1 MPAEVVAIA
10 GNPASSK
17 IRALATSHA
26 FGKMRMDG
34 PRWSCRNCIALL
46 LCDSITFSSFTGC
59 IAGWLRQFAASF
71 ILHALDETG
80 HVHHGA
86 PHRPPP
92 DFLSSVMG
100 THAHRIK
107 PAVKRFQFRLGV
119 DSHPDPAGCPVF
131 DVDRDAYRDF
141 SLFAER
147 LQGIEA
153 GRFHQ
158 SNHIWS
164 RIDGW
169 QLGVMGSESVL
180 EFDGFIRLAAYADG
194 DGLGHDCLEHVAQ
207 NTIAQKGIVKAN
219 RTDGRKQALAASETG
234 QAPSLRFLTSGGAF
248 HPPRLEG
255 IEHGPQSFSGG
266 LGGNQ

>member
-100 THAHRIK
+100 T
-107 PAVKRFQFRLGV
+107 Q
-119 DSHPDPAGCPVF
+119 
-131 DVDRDAYRDF
+131 
-141 SLFAER
+141 
-147 LQGIEA
+147 A

-234 QAPSLRFLTSGGAF
+234 QAPSLRFL
-248 HPPRLEG
+248 
-255 IEHGPQSFSGG
+255 
-266 LGGNQ
+266 